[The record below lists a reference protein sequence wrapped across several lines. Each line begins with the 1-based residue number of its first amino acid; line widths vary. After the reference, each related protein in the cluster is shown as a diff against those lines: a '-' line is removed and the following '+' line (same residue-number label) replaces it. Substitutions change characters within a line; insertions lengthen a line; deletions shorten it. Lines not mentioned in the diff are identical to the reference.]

1 MAQELGEQANIA
13 AGQGMSLPDF
23 ETQQIE
29 QIGQSSQ
36 AAAEAMI
43 QGALD
48 YKTALA
54 RALPAAKRAAY
65 GQAAAGLAAGA
76 GQSGRG
82 GASAYGG
89 AITGGLQ
96 AGQQAAKFDLTASQQ
111 MADAAQM
118 QSQGL
123 ATQAAAADAML
134 KYGTAESRMAKAQ
147 LDAEQLI
154 QQAIKTSNNQKD
166 YNAKLAALFEVYKN
180 NPQML
185 QYVQLRAN
193 QIGDP
198 YANQG
203 FFQQIKRVFT

>member
-1 MAQELGEQANIA
+1 MAQELGNQANA
-13 AGQGMSLPDF
+13 AAPQSLFDF
-23 ETQQIE
+23 ETQQIK
-29 QIGQSSQ
+29 QIGESSE
-36 AAAEAMI
+36 AAAQAMI

-48 YKTALA
+48 YETALA
-54 RALPAAKRAAY
+54 KALPAAKRALY

-76 GQSGRG
+76 AQAGRG

-96 AGQQAAKFDLTASQQ
+96 AGQQAAGFDLTSSQM
-111 MADAAQM
+111 MADAANM
-118 QSQGL
+118 RSKGL

-134 KYGTAESRMAKAQ
+134 KYGTAESRLAKAQ

-166 YNAKLAALFEVYKN
+166 YNKKIAALFEVYKN

-198 YANQG
+198 YTEQG
-203 FFQQIKRVFT
+203 YLQQIKRAFS

>member
-1 MAQELGEQANIA
+1 MAQELGDQANA
-13 AGQGMSLPDF
+13 AAPQSLLDF
-23 ETQQIE
+23 ETQQIG

-48 YKTALA
+48 YKTDLA
-54 RALPAAKRAAY
+54 RALPAAKRALY

-82 GASAYGG
+82 GACAYGG

-96 AGQQAAKFDLTASQQ
+96 AGQQAAGFDLTASQK

-134 KYGTAESRMAKAQ
+134 KYGTAESRLAKAQ

-154 QQAIKTSNNQKD
+154 QQAISTSNNKKD
-166 YNAKLAALFEVYKN
+166 YNKKMAALYEIYKN

-198 YANQG
+198 YAEQG
-203 FFQQIKRVFT
+203 YIEQVKRALS